1 MSHLKKVLE
10 QKDKEFKNLKDDKF
24 SLLLDIIEQKKALFE
39 KFKILKD
46 ENPSKL
52 KKAEDY
58 EKSEIEKKKKE
69 DAKAFEK
76 INENISKLDEKTQ
89 QKAAKAKESTDKDL

>member
-10 QKDKEFKNLKDDKF
+10 QKDKDFKSLKDDKF

-46 ENPSKL
+46 ENPGKL
-52 KKAEDY
+52 KKVEDY
-58 EKSEIEKKKKE
+58 EKSEADKKKKE

-76 INENISKLDEKTQ
+76 INENISNLDEKTQ